1 MFAATTSPWYLP
13 TWVSSQMPVTSPIA
27 HSRSPARRCASTGM
41 PCAVGLDADRLQ
53 AEPVDARAPAGG
65 DEQAVAA
72 QLAAVVEVAGRSPRR
87 RAARRSRAR
96 RGRARCRRGA
106 GPRRAPRP
114 AARARGRA
122 RARRP
127 RRAPPRRRGG
137 ARPGPSRRRPARR
150 RARAGGAGR
159 PSCRSPRGW
168 SRRRRARAGPGRAG
182 RPDPSRSPRRRAGRC
197 GARRRPR
204 PRPARPA
211 GRVPRSRS
219 MPLPASQRSWPASE

>member
-13 TWVSSQMPVTSPIA
+13 TWVSGQMPVTSPIA
-27 HSRSPARRCASTGM
+27 HRRSPARRCASTGM
-41 PCAVGLDADRLQ
+41 PWPSASTPTVSRPM
-53 AEPVDARAPAGG
+53 PVDARAPAGG

-72 QLAAVVEVAGRSPRR
+72 QLAAVVELRGRSRRR
-87 RAARRSRAR
+87 RAAPRSRAR

-106 GPRRAPRP
+106 GPRRAPRR
-114 AARARGRA
+114 AARARGGA

-137 ARPGPSRRRPARR
+137 ARPAPSRRRPARR

-168 SRRRRARAGPGRAG
+168 SRRPRARAGRGPAG
-182 RPDPSRSPRRRAGRC
+182 RSGRRRSPPRRARRC

-204 PRPARPA
+204 PRPARRA
-211 GRVPRSRS
+211 GRCRAAGRC
-219 MPLPASQRSWPASE
+219 PLSASQRSWPASE